1 MAEFSL
7 TNVSNLF
14 KTKYAK
20 VSENTYNSYNVTLG
34 RIMKSYDF
42 TGRQM
47 FKPIPQSFSGGV
59 GSGTL
64 PTPNY
69 ENVEDAIL
77 TAKKVYATCAIDRET
92 IKASAND
99 EGSFV
104 RATKHV
110 TQKTV
115 ESYMRNCSRI
125 LFNGY
130 DNTTNT
136 GSIAAGD
143 GSTNVTGAGTSGN
156 PYLVTLA
163 STTKEA
169 NIEEKDYWNY
179 DSETTLLEVA
189 AYNPSTK
196 VVSLVG
202 TSAGLATLAAAPGPM
217 LSTVSFYMQGSR
229 GNDPLGLKAILRAS
243 TGSLYTIP
251 VTRRW
256 QASAQVNAAG
266 AGVTTDM
273 MNYDMLE
280 IERKCGKVPNLIV
293 TSFTQYRKILNLLED
308 QKEYTLPARA
318 ADLKGLVSFKGVE
331 FMSSAGA
338 VGIFPERFVD
348 EDAIYYLNDNFIS
361 IEHRPGFGW
370 FDDDGTV
377 FLRSSTADSYEARY
391 GGYWEMYC
399 APNFHGTRYG
409 LAT

>member
-1 MAEFSL
+1 MADFSL
-7 TNVSNLF
+7 TTVSNLF

-20 VSENTYNSYNVTLG
+20 VSENTYNSANVFWG
-34 RIMKSYDF
+34 RVMKSYDF

-47 FKPIPQSFSGGV
+47 FKPVPQSFSGGV

-77 TAKKVYATCAIDRET
+77 TAKKVYATCSIDRET

-110 TQKTV
+110 VQKTV
-115 ESYMRNCSRI
+115 ESYMRNASRI
-125 LFNGY
+125 VFNGY
-130 DNTTNT
+130 DATTNT

-143 GSTNVTGAGTSGN
+143 GSTNVSGAGTSGN
-156 PYLVTLA
+156 PYLVTLV
-163 STTKEA
+163 STTKES
-169 NIEEKDYWNY
+169 NIEERDFWNY
-179 DSETTLLEVA
+179 NAETTLLEVT
-189 AYNPSTK
+189 AYNPSTN

-202 TSAGLATLAAAPGPM
+202 TSAGLAALSGAGPM
-217 LSTVSFYMQGSR
+217 LTTVFFYMQGSR
-229 GNDPLGLKAILRAS
+229 GNDPMGLKSILRAT

-256 QASAQVNAAG
+256 AAGALHDASG

-273 MNYDMLE
+273 MNADMLE
-280 IERKCGKVPNLIV
+280 IERKSGKVPNMIV

-308 QKEYTLPARA
+308 MKTYNLPARS
-318 ADLKGLVSFKGVE
+318 ADLKGNISFKGVE

-338 VGIFPERFVD
+338 IGIFPERFVD
-348 EDAIYYLNDNFIS
+348 DDAIYYLNDNFIE
-361 IEHRPGFGW
+361 ICHRPGHGW

-391 GGYWEMYC
+391 GGYWEMYV
-399 APNFHGTRYG
+399 APIFHGTRHG
-409 LAT
+409 LAV

>member
-1 MAEFSL
+1 MADFSL

-14 KTKYAK
+14 KIKYAK

-34 RIMKSYDF
+34 RIQKSYDF
-42 TGRQM
+42 VGRQM
-47 FKPIPQSFSGGV
+47 FRPIPQSFAGGV

-69 ENVEDAIL
+69 EAVEDAIL
-77 TAKKVYATCAIDRET
+77 TAKKVYATASIDRET

-125 LFNGY
+125 VFNGY
-130 DNTTNT
+130 DATTNT

-143 GSTNVTGAGTSGN
+143 GSTNVSGAGTSGN
-156 PYLVTLA
+156 PYLVTLV
-163 STTKEA
+163 STTKESD
-169 NIEEKDYWNY
+169 IEEKDYWNY
-179 DSETTLLEVA
+179 NAETTLLEVS
-189 AYNPSTK
+189 AYNPTTK

-202 TSAGLATLAAAPGPM
+202 TSAGLAALSGAGPM
-217 LSTVSFYMQGSR
+217 LTTVFFYMQGSR
-229 GNDPLGLKAILRAS
+229 GNDPIGLKAILRAT

-256 QASAQVNAAG
+256 QAGALHNASG
-266 AGVTTDM
+266 AGITTDM
-273 MNYDMLE
+273 MNADMLE
-280 IERKCGKVPNLIV
+280 IERKSGKVPNLIV

-308 QKEYTLPARA
+308 AKQFNLPARSS
-318 ADLKGLVSFKGVE
+318 DLKGLVSFKGLE
-331 FMSSAGA
+331 FMSSAGS

-348 EDAIYYLNDNFIS
+348 DDSIYYLNDNFLEIC
-361 IEHRPGFGW
+361 HRPDFGF

-377 FLRSSTADSYEARY
+377 FLRSASADSYECRY

-399 APNFHGTRYG
+399 APIFHGTRHG

>member
-14 KTKYAK
+14 KTKYTK
-20 VSENTYNSYNVTLG
+20 VSDNTYNSYNVTLG
-34 RIMKSYDF
+34 RVMKSYDF

-64 PTPNY
+64 PTSNY

-110 TQKTV
+110 IQKTV

-125 LFNGY
+125 LFNGF

-136 GSIAAGD
+136 GSIASGD
-143 GSTNVTGAGTSGN
+143 GSTNVSGAGTSAD
-156 PYLVTLA
+156 PYVVVLNSA
-163 STTKEA
+163 AKEA

-179 DSETTLLEVA
+179 NAETTLLEVV
-189 AYNPSTK
+189 AYNPTTRA
-196 VVSLVG
+196 VSLVG
-202 TSAGLATLAAAPGPM
+202 TSVGLAALTGAGPM
-217 LSTVSFYMQGSR
+217 LTTVYFYMQGSR
-229 GNDPLGLKAILRAS
+229 GNDPLGLKSILRAS
-243 TGSLYTIP
+243 SGTLYTIP

-256 QASAQVNAAG
+256 QAGVQANASG
-266 AGVTTDM
+266 AGITTDM
-273 MNYDMLE
+273 MNSDMLE

-308 QKEYTLPARA
+308 HKQYNLPARS
-318 ADLKGLVSFKGVE
+318 ADLKGHVSFKGIE

-348 EDAIYYLNDNFIS
+348 NDAIYYLNDNFIE
-361 IEHRPGFGW
+361 ICHRPGFGW

-377 FLRSSTADSYEARY
+377 FLRSATADSYEARY

>member
-1 MAEFSL
+1 MADFSL

-14 KTKYAK
+14 KIKYAK

-34 RIMKSYDF
+34 RVQKSYDF

-47 FKPIPQSFSGGV
+47 FKPVPQSFAGGV

-64 PTPNY
+64 PTANY
-69 ENVEDAIL
+69 EAVEDAIL
-77 TAKKVYATCAIDRET
+77 TAKKVYATCSIDRET

-115 ESYMRNCSRI
+115 ESYMRNTSRI

-143 GSTNVTGAGTSGN
+143 ATTNVTGAGTAGN
-156 PYLVTLA
+156 PYIVVLA

-179 DSETTLLEVA
+179 DAETTLLEVA
-189 AYNPSTK
+189 AYNPTTRA
-196 VVSLVG
+196 VSLVG
-202 TSAGLATLAAAPGPM
+202 TSVGLAALVAAPGPM
-217 LSTVSFYMQGSR
+217 LATVYFYMQGSR
-229 GNDPLGLKAILRAS
+229 GNDPLGLKAILRAT

-256 QASAQVNAAG
+256 QAGSLVNAAG
-266 AGVTTDM
+266 AGITTDM
-273 MNYDMLE
+273 MNADMLE

-293 TSFTQYRKILNLLED
+293 TSFTQYRKIMNLMED
-308 QKEYTLPARA
+308 MKTYNLPARSS
-318 ADLKGLVSFKGVE
+318 DLKGLVSFKGLE
-331 FMSSAGA
+331 FMSSAGS

-348 EDAIYYLNDNFIS
+348 NDSIYYLNDNFLEIC
-361 IEHRPGFGW
+361 HRPGFGW
-370 FDDDGTV
+370 FDDDGTT

-399 APNFHGTRYG
+399 APNFHGTRHG
-409 LAT
+409 LAV

>member
-1 MAEFSL
+1 MADFSL
-7 TNVSNLF
+7 TTVSNLF

-20 VSENTYNSYNVTLG
+20 ISENVYNSYNVTLG
-34 RIMKSYDF
+34 RVTKSYEF
-42 TGRQM
+42 TGRQQ
-47 FKPIPQSFSGGV
+47 FKPIPQSFAGGV
-59 GSGTL
+59 GSGSL
-64 PTPNY
+64 PTANY
-69 ENVEDAIL
+69 EAVEDAIL
-77 TAKKVYATCAIDRET
+77 TAKKVYAVCSIDRET

-136 GSIAAGD
+136 GHIAFGD
-143 GSTNVTGAGTSGN
+143 GSTNVSGAGTSGN
-156 PYLVTLA
+156 PYLVVLGTG
-163 STTKEA
+163 TVEA
-169 NIEEKDYWNY
+169 AIEEKDYWNY
-179 DSETTLLEVA
+179 NAETTLLEVA
-189 AYNPSTK
+189 AYAPATR

-202 TSAGLATLAAAPGPM
+202 TSAGLAALSGAGPM
-217 LSTVSFYMQGSR
+217 LTTVSFYMQGSR
-229 GNDPLGLKAILRAS
+229 GNDPIGLKAILRAT

-256 QASAQVNAAG
+256 QAGALHDSNG
-266 AGVTTDM
+266 AGITTDM
-273 MNYDMLE
+273 MNADMLE
-280 IERKCGKVPNLIV
+280 IEKKCGKVPNLIV
-293 TSFTQYRKILNLLED
+293 TSFTQYRKIMNLLED
-308 QKEYTLPARA
+308 MKTYNLPARS
-318 ADLKGLVSFKGVE
+318 ADLKGSVSFKGLE

-338 VGIFPERFVD
+338 IGIFPERFVD
-348 EDAIYYLNDNFIS
+348 DDAIYYLNDNFI
-361 IEHRPGFGW
+361 ELCHRPGFGW
-370 FDDDGTV
+370 FDDDGTT

-399 APNFHGTRYG
+399 APNFHGTRYD